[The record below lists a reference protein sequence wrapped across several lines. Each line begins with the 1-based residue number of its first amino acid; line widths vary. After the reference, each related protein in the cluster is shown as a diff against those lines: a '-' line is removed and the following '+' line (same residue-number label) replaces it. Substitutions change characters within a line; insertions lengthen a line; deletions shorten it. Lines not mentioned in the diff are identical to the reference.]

1 MLHTNNSNIID
12 DFIKQFKVWNQG
24 FSLLGEIIIN
34 STLHITHYTLY
45 MDKYYGYKKCKFA

>member
-24 FSLLGEIIIN
+24 LSLLDEIMIN
-34 STLHITHYTLY
+34 STLY
-45 MDKYYGYKKCKFA
+45 MDKYYGYKKSRKFVYSLNN